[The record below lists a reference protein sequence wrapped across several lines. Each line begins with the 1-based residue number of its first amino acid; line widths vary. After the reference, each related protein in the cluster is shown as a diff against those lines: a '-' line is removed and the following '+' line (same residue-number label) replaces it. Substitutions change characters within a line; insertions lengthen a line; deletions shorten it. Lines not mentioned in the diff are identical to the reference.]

1 MKSILTILSLLVASL
16 NLSAQCSVSITV
28 LAADCS
34 SCNGSAMANPT
45 GQTPFSYSWSTS
57 PVQTTQTA
65 TGLCGPNGIY
75 TVTVTDLNSCTAV
88 DSDTIF
94 NVIRIDSIPSTPASC
109 STCCDG
115 SATVWFVGGT
125 IPFLFLWS
133 PGGQITPTA
142 TNLCPGTTYTVC
154 IYDALGCVSC
164 EATTIGFTVS
174 TENIN
179 EETFFEIFPN
189 PSNGSFTVDFGKA
202 INIKEIR
209 LTDLLGNII
218 LQQYANNQ
226 AKININN
233 LPTGTYILT
242 VIDKDNR
249 TTHRKVIRLP

>member
-125 IPFLFLWS
+125 PAFIYIWT
-133 PGGQITPTA
+133 PGISA
-142 TNLCPGTTYTVC
+142 TNLCAGSQTVC
-154 IYDALGCVSC
+154 ITDMNGCYTC
-164 EATTIGFTVS
+164 DTTTIGFTVS